1 MRSSFLQNEVAAT
14 VVAAALA
21 HNVAL
26 LLQAADGTTDLAQ
39 QLPKALQQATLHLA
53 QQLPKA
59 LQQATL
65 QQVSEEN
72 GTPEL
77 LSVLVRCAA
86 EVQQAQEQQLAQ
98 QQGEIAQLRR
108 ETAQQQEEIAQLRR
122 ETAQQQGEIAQL
134 RRELRGLQD
143 SLAAVTRQQQG
154 HTGLG
159 TS

>member
-1 MRSSFLQNEVAAT
+1 
-14 VVAAALA
+14 
-21 HNVAL
+21 
-26 LLQAADGTTDLAQ
+26 
-39 QLPKALQQATLHLA
+39 
-53 QQLPKA
+53 
-59 LQQATL
+59 
-65 QQVSEEN
+65 
-72 GTPEL
+72 
-77 LSVLVRCAA
+77 VLVRCAA

-98 QQGEIAQLRR
+98 QQGEIAQLRC
-108 ETAQQQEEIAQLRR
+108 